1 MKLLTLKQLLIG
13 YEETEDSLTK
23 TETVTKVWSEP
34 IKVGESDLTRI
45 YAIWKGKK
53 IEECINNIIK
63 VALPSNKRISKE
75 FLVNG
80 ITVDD
85 EKYISLITTP
95 SFMKHSGVEEGE
107 DYYIDY
113 KCEYLFIKEEDV
125 DFIEELENV
134 ASLGK
139 LKDKYNNEIAINKDV
154 VSRLGLLTSTGDR
167 VNVKYKMAVL
177 PEMTYSHI
185 ANYLQFK
192 ENDEGKIDLKNLKEL
207 EKHEGMQVDFTA
219 MDGSGF
225 ISPKL
230 MNKIAKELGVSYKL
244 DYIGIR
250 TVGNA
255 GKGLLIRFDWK
266 RYLKEEH
273 NLHEL
278 IVKDFW
284 GNDIDL
290 FTVDVISNAS
300 QIKWCKWFDSYEE
313 MEQLKE
319 NYLKYI
325 DILNGFNIIRYN
337 KAYVKPYTL
346 TNYQILSNL
355 ALSPMQLQELAQPTI
370 DLYTRII
377 DREED
382 AVRIALGDWAR
393 ENDGELSP
401 TTKVH
406 ELIQLCDGI
415 KMVKRNGKEISPIL
429 ETGISNTVVES
440 LVNKKVHELCG
451 GRIYI
456 DGIYKTVIKDVFS
469 YMDSLIK
476 GEYVYDNNGKLEA
489 IRGYISESG
498 LKEFTNYSVGE
509 IGKRTLARSPL
520 NCATELIKT
529 ELVENKMYEKY
540 FKNFTNQILFYAFDN
555 IMSQQSGE
563 DEDLDTSLCINN
575 EIIYNAV
582 IEDIDENEVKW
593 CFRNQFDGKTKKVI
607 FDDKKENMY
616 EEILDNAGNS
626 IGIYSNCGAKLSNIM
641 QSLVF
646 KKNED
651 ETYEN
656 AVVKDKDGNYIYN
669 PNFTDKD
676 YTDFIRENFQKVK
689 RLSYYT
695 LYLQMVA
702 IDSVKTGE
710 KVSTTM
716 KKPINWLLRKEL
728 KPIYMYHAKY
738 SKGKSREG
746 YDFPTTANIPK
757 NTLLNK
763 FALNINKK
771 IGYNARK
778 ELQPNNDAFFK
789 LLVFKNDEEVSKKAI
804 SNIEKLY
811 SIYREKQDE
820 LPKNLSSDAK
830 KISKVKIDEE
840 IMKGADVVRK
850 HLNYLEIL
858 KGLNKARTEKGYRV
872 STRFITTFFYKEL
885 KQHILTF
892 NEGIGTT
899 YTVDEENGDIDYKF
913 TKYRKEW
920 ISFGDIDLDT
930 LECQRRLKR
939 LGFANEIRI
948 KDINCKEI
956 GSLITIQDDK
966 VITEKWEEAG
976 TLFDE
981 YIGKFV
987 DGDYKVKYVDIK
999 NNSIGIFI

>member
-13 YEETEDSLTK
+13 YEKVEDGSTK
-23 TETVTKVWSEP
+23 TETITKIWLDPV
-34 IKVGESDLTRI
+34 KVGESDLTRI
-45 YAIWKGKK
+45 YAIWKGEE

-63 VALPSNKRISKE
+63 VALPNNKKVALNYLI
-75 FLVNG
+75 NG
-80 ITVDD
+80 IEMED

-139 LKDKYNNEIAINKDV
+139 LKDKYNTEIAINKDI

-167 VNVKYKMAVL
+167 VNVKYKMAIL
-177 PEMTYSHI
+177 PEMTYSHV

-192 ENDEGKIDLKNLKEL
+192 ENDEGKIDLENLKEL
-207 EKHEGMQVDFTA
+207 DKHEGMSVDFIA

-225 ISPKL
+225 ISPRL
-230 MNKIAKELGVSYKL
+230 MKRIAKELNISYKL

-273 NLHEL
+273 NLSEL

-290 FTVDVISNAS
+290 FTVDVISNSS
-300 QIKWCKWFDSYEE
+300 QIKWCKWFKSYEE
-313 MEQLKE
+313 MEQLKQ
-319 NYLKYI
+319 NYPKYESV
-325 DILNGFNIIRYN
+325 LNGFNIIRYN

-355 ALSPMQLQELAQPTI
+355 ALSPMKLQELAKPTI
-370 DLYTRII
+370 DLYKRII
-377 DREED
+377 NRDED

-415 KMVKRNGKEISPIL
+415 KMVKRNGKEVSPVL

-451 GRIYI
+451 GRVYI
-456 DGIYKTVIKDVFS
+456 DGIYKIIIKDAFS
-469 YMDSLIK
+469 YMDSIVK
-476 GEYVYDNNGKLEA
+476 GDYVYSKDGKLEA
-489 IRGYISESG
+489 IRGYISKNG

-509 IGKRTLARSPL
+509 LGNRVLARSPL
-520 NCATELIKT
+520 NSATELIKT
-529 ELVENKMYEKY
+529 ELVENEMYIKY
-540 FKNFTNQILFYAFDN
+540 FKNFTNQILFYSFDN
-555 IMSQQSGE
+555 TMSQQSGA

-582 IEDIDENEVKW
+582 IEDIDENGVKW
-593 CFRNQFDGKTKKVI
+593 CFRNQFDGKAKKTL
-607 FDDKKENMY
+607 FDDGKENMY
-616 EEILDNAGNS
+616 KEILDNAGNS
-626 IGIYSNCGAKLSNIM
+626 IGSYSNCGAKISNLM
-641 QSLVF
+641 QKLVF

-656 AVVKDKDGNYIYN
+656 AIIKDKDGNYKYN

-676 YTDFIRENFQKVK
+676 YTDFVRENFQKVK

-710 KVSTTM
+710 KVSATM
-716 KKPINWLLRKEL
+716 VKPINWLLRKEL

-738 SKGKSREG
+738 SSGKNSDG
-746 YDFPTTANIPK
+746 YDFPREDNKHKKTI
-757 NTLLNK
+757 LNE
-763 FALNINKK
+763 FALCINKK
-771 IGYNARK
+771 YGYNARK
-778 ELQPNNDAFFK
+778 DLQPNNDAFFK
-789 LLVFKNDEEVSKKAI
+789 LLVFKNNEEVSNKAI

-811 SIYREKQDE
+811 NIYIEKQDE
-820 LPKNLSSDAK
+820 LPNNLSLEVK
-830 KISKVKIDEE
+830 KKSKIKIDDE
-840 IMKGADVVRK
+840 IMKGADILRK
-850 HLNYLEIL
+850 YFNYLEIL
-858 KGLNKARTEKGYRV
+858 KGLNKARTKKGYHI
-872 STRFITTFFYKEL
+872 STRFIITFFYKEL
-885 KQHILTF
+885 RKHILSF

-899 YTVDEENGDIDYKF
+899 YIVDEENGDIDYKF

-930 LECQRRLKR
+930 LECQRRLKK
-939 LGFANEIRI
+939 LGFTNEIRI
-948 KDINCKEI
+948 KDIICNEI
-956 GSLITIQDDK
+956 GNVITIQGNK

-981 YIGKFV
+981 YIGKFE
-987 DGDYKVKYVDIK
+987 DGNYKVKYIDIK
-999 NNSIGIFI
+999 QKSIGVFI